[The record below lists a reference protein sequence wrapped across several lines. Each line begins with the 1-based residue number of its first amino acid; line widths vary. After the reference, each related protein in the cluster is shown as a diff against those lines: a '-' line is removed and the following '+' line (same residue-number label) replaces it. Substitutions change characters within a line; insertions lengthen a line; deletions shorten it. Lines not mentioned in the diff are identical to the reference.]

1 MSGEFTF
8 GNKSN
13 STFDFSTSLNFDKF
27 NAFLKELD
35 AEEALNGNNER
46 DHVAKAEAVGKQ
58 AQSRASA
65 TSQRELR
72 RNPAAEIKSRLPGS
86 LTL

>member
-13 STFDFSTSLNFDKF
+13 STFDFSTSIDFSAFDQLLRQF
-27 NAFLKELD
+27 GG
-35 AEEALNGNNER
+35 EAMGGGGGG
-46 DHVAKAEAVGKQ
+46 DQAKAESVGRQ
-58 AQSRASA
+58 AQSQAKA
-65 TSQRELR
+65 NSQRELR

>member
-13 STFDFSTSLNFDKF
+13 STFDYSTQVDFSAFDEL
-27 NAFLKELD
+27 LKQFDGESGTGGIL
-35 AEEALNGNNER
+35 ET
-46 DHVAKAEAVGKQ
+46 HQQKAEAVGKQ